1 MTGYDNDYHCSLFT
15 YELVDNGWVATSYL
29 YIFFPIIFILSD
41 FLLLLLLLL
50 LLISI
55 EDSSLRVIIS
65 SQGIFE
71 IGIGMTS
78 ITNISKIITVEII
91 KILSQQELEVP
102 LSCITYFY
110 SC

>member
-1 MTGYDNDYHCSLFT
+1 MTCYDNDYHCSHFT

-29 YIFFPIIFILSD
+29 YIFFFLLFLSLQVISD

-50 LLISI
+50 LLLSSI
-55 EDSSLRVIIS
+55 EDSSLCVIFS

-78 ITNISKIITVEII
+78 TTNI
-91 KILSQQELEVP
+91 
-102 LSCITYFY
+102 
-110 SC
+110 